1 MSKPKPCEH
10 CDGDEEAGPAVA
22 RVVIRDYDGGT
33 FTVNVCKQCEKNEKA
48 DTVRVL
54 RRFDETR

>member
-1 MSKPKPCEH
+1 
-10 CDGDEEAGPAVA
+10 
-22 RVVIRDYDGGT
+22 
-33 FTVNVCKQCEKNEKA
+33 VNVCKQCEKNEKA